1 MERLIKVDFHCHT
14 IYSNDSL
21 NFVPQL
27 LRCARHRGLDRLV
40 ITDHNS
46 LRGALLAKEL
56 DPDLVIIGEEI
67 QTTAGEILAA
77 FVQEEIPRGLD
88 PHEAIDRLKSQGA
101 FISLSHPFDSN
112 NRSAWPENILKEI
125 IHLVDAIEV
134 FNARNIDKSANAK
147 AAQYAKTHQLAGTA
161 GSDAHIPFE
170 IGCAAMVLPNF
181 NTADEL
187 RKVIRKGRL
196 EGKLSPFWV
205 HFASALA
212 RLYKLFSHLPG
223 DR

>member
-1 MERLIKVDFHCHT
+1 MKVDFHCHT

-27 LRCARHRGLDRLV
+27 LRTARRRGLDRLV

-46 LRGALLAKEL
+46 IRGALLAKEI

-67 QTTAGEILAA
+67 QTTGGEILAA
-77 FVQEEIPRGLD
+77 FVQEEIPRDLD

-112 NRSAWPENILKEI
+112 NRSAWPENILNEI
-125 IHLVDAIEV
+125 SHLVDAIEI
-134 FNARNIDKSANAK
+134 FNGRNIDKSANAK
-147 AAQYAKTHQLAGTA
+147 AAQYAKSHQLAGTA
-161 GSDAHIPFE
+161 GSDAHIPYE
-170 IGCAAMVLPNF
+170 IGRVAMILPPF
-181 NTADEL
+181 NTADDL
-187 RKVIRKGRL
+187 RKVIRKG
-196 EGKLSPFWV
+196 EPQGVLSPFWV
-205 HFASALA
+205 HFGSTLA
-212 RLYKLFSHLPG
+212 RLYKLFSRQPP